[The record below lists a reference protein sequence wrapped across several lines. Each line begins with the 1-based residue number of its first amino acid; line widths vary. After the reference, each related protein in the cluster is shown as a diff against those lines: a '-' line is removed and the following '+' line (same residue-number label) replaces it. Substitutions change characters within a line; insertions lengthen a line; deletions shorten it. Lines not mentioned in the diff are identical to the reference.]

1 MEDDALHFPVSIR
14 VTGQPRRRVA
24 GTFDRRFDSSDA
36 DRIARAYL
44 EQLEAAVVLQA
55 VGRIRYATSPRMVVT
70 IQAGELRGVQLT
82 REFSSLRELRS
93 PLRAPDR
100 LTGRP
105 IATGGRGAPPAERG
119 FNGRGHRRT
128 AGNLGE
134 NCPLPADFGQK
145 EG

>member
-1 MEDDALHFPVSIR
+1 MEDDALRFPVSIR

-24 GTFDRRFDSSDA
+24 GTFDRRFEASDA

-82 REFSSLRELRS
+82 REFSSLRELRTHFGLQTGS
-93 PLRAPDR
+93 QVDR
-100 LTGRP
+100 SR
-105 IATGGRGAPPAERG
+105 TGGRGAPLERG
-119 FNGRGHRRT
+119 FNGRGHRRA
-128 AGNLGE
+128 AGNLGP
-134 NCPLPADFGQK
+134 NCPVGLAAASRR
-145 EG
+145 